1 MKYKRSVLILLI
13 FLLCYQTCLKAQH
26 RYLLPGVTE
35 DIITVIQT
43 QLNMNVGDNYR
54 VIMVLN
60 VDSSLGGGL
69 GPRWPD
75 VGAIENPY
83 GTLTHCLVFNATRM
97 AQVAP
102 ADSASGVVG
111 VFKDGRILWH
121 SDGILTVEEPGM
133 IPNTIW
139 TVKDIN
145 RDGKV
150 DILTTWMS
158 LSSGSNPPMFLWIFS
173 WDGFQ
178 GTVINARDEY
188 KQSVLMV
195 DSYGD
200 FSLVDV
206 EGDGI
211 WEIQGPVTSYEGD
224 STRTAIRT
232 FSWNG
237 SLYGLWSNTPQPQEG
252 AIYPKDKV
260 QLTVNMRNVQ
270 VNQKFQYS
278 YFIQSSPS
286 SLQDIQEFALDRLT
300 DSVVFA
306 QPRRLWIAS
315 LPWPRVISWYC
326 DGLYGFN
333 YILPGENSSEFAFT
347 TVDTTLPRIIK
358 FYAQGVNGEPSDDIM
373 TNSLYGLT
381 VGPSKPPSPFV
392 PLDFLDT
399 LTNYITQSRSLGWIK
414 DQAIGNKYL
423 GYFSSAKASLQQ
435 NNIASTRATL
445 QQVLQDANVDSTANI
460 TSEAYALIR
469 YNTEYL
475 LGQLPTPVSGCNVK
489 LINSAGTKLI
499 GGLLQYYEGGWK
511 DAVNNNDGTL
521 FVNTTATTT
530 SLRMTYEYGTQTKS
544 NVTVGPDTVVFQ
556 TVDAQIQLQDSK
568 GSLIDTGTVQYYAG
582 AWRSLGTTLGG
593 IASKELLPG
602 SYSFRMTYAYASKDK
617 QQDIGTNPTV
627 VFQTVNAAVQLQNS
641 QGTLMP
647 APSGDQ
653 GTVQYYSGAWRDFGV
668 TVNGVATK
676 ELLPNN
682 YSFRMSYSFASKDKQ
697 QDIGANPTVVFQTVN
712 ATVQLQNSQGS
723 LMPAPLGDQ
732 GTVQYYA
739 GAWRDF
745 GVTAGGAVA
754 KELLPNTYSF
764 RMTYAYASKDKQ
776 QDVGVNPT
784 VVFQTVNATVQ
795 LQNSQGGLIDQGTVQ
810 YYAGAWRDFGNTT
823 GGVANKE
830 LLPNN
835 YSFRMTYAYASKDKQ
850 QDVGVNPTVVFQT
863 VNASVQLE
871 NSQGSLMPAP
881 LGDQGTVQYYAG
893 AWRGFGNTTGGV
905 ANKELL
911 PNNYSF
917 RMTYEYVSLDKTQDL
932 STNSTV
938 SFSTVLCTIRVKNSQ
953 SQPVDGATASYY
965 SGAWRQIGTTVNGEV
980 TKELLPVNL
989 TFRVNYGTQQQDKA
1003 QNLSINN
1010 IVDFSIQP

>member
-1 MKYKRSVLILLI
+1 MKYKRSVLTLLV
-13 FLLCYQTCLKAQH
+13 FLLSYQTCLKAQH

-43 QLNMNVGDNYR
+43 QLNTNVGDNYR
-54 VIMVLN
+54 VTMVLN

-75 VGAIENPY
+75 VAAIENPY

-133 IPNTIW
+133 IANAIW
-139 TVKDIN
+139 TIKDIN

-150 DILTTWMS
+150 EILTTWMS

-173 WDGFQ
+173 WDGYQ
-178 GTVINARDEY
+178 GTVINARDED

-237 SLYGLWSNTPQPQEG
+237 SLYGLWPNTPQPQEG

-260 QLTVNMRNVQ
+260 QLTVNMRVVQ
-270 VNQKFQYS
+270 VNQKFQYDF
-278 YFIQSSPS
+278 FIRSSSS
-286 SLQDIQEFALDRLT
+286 SLQDLQEFAVDRLT

-306 QPRRLWIAS
+306 QPRRLWVTS

-358 FYAQGVNGEPSDDIM
+358 FYAQGVNGKPSDDIM
-373 TNSLYGLT
+373 TNSFYGLT
-381 VGPSKPPSPFV
+381 VGPSKPPSPFM

-399 LTNYITQSRSLGWIK
+399 LTNYTTQSRLLGWIK
-414 DQAIGNKYL
+414 DQTTTDKYS
-423 GYFSSAKASLQQ
+423 GYFSSAKTSLQQ

-460 TSEAYALIR
+460 TSEAYALIC

-475 LGQLPTPVSGCNVK
+475 LSQLPIPVSGLNIK
-489 LINSAGTKLI
+489 LINSTGAKLT
-499 GGLLQYYEGGWK
+499 GGSLQYYEGGWK
-511 DAVNNNDGTL
+511 DAVSNNDGAF
-521 FVNTTATTT
+521 FVSTSAKTV

-556 TVDAQIQLQDSK
+556 TVNAQIQLQDNT
-568 GSLIDTGTVQYYAG
+568 GSLIDTGTVQYYGG
-582 AWRSLGTTLGG
+582 AWRSLGTTISG

-602 SYSFRMTYAYASKDK
+602 SYSFRMTYAYAGKDK
-617 QQDIGTNPTV
+617 QQDIGTDPTV
-627 VFQTVNAAVQLQNS
+627 VFQTVSASVQLQNS
-641 QGTLMP
+641 QGTLVP
-647 APSGDQ
+647 APS
-653 GTVQYYSGAWRDFGV
+653 
-668 TVNGVATK
+668 
-676 ELLPNN
+676 
-682 YSFRMSYSFASKDKQ
+682 
-697 QDIGANPTVVFQTVN
+697 
-712 ATVQLQNSQGS
+712 
-723 LMPAPLGDQ
+723 GDQ

-745 GVTAGGAVA
+745 GVTASGVATKELLPNNYSFRMMYAFASKDKQQDIAANPTVVFQTVNVSVQLENSQGGLMPAPLGDQGTVQYYTGAWRDFGVTTGGVAA
-754 KELLPNTYSF
+754 KELLPNIYSF

-784 VVFQTVNATVQ
+784 V
-795 LQNSQGGLIDQGTVQ
+795 I
-810 YYAGAWRDFGNTT
+810 
-823 GGVANKE
+823 
-830 LLPNN
+830 
-835 YSFRMTYAYASKDKQ
+835 
-850 QDVGVNPTVVFQT
+850 FQT

-871 NSQGSLMPAP
+871 NSQGSLV
-881 LGDQGTVQYYAG
+881 DKGTVQYYSG
-893 AWRGFGNTTGGV
+893 AWRDFGVTASGV
-905 ANKELL
+905 ATKELL

-917 RMTYEYVSLDKTQDL
+917 RMTYVYASKDKQQDIGTNPSVVFQTVNATVQLRNSQGNLIDQGAVQYYAGAWRDFGVTAGGVAAKKLLPNSYSFRMTYEFVSDDRVQDI
-932 STNSTV
+932 SSSSTV
-938 SFSTVLCTIRVKNSQ
+938 NFSTVLCTVRVKDAQN
-953 SQPVDGATASYY
+953 QPVDGAQASYY
-965 SGAWRQIGTTVNGEV
+965 SGAWRQIGTTVNGEI
-980 TKELLPVNL
+980 TKELLPANL
-989 TFRVNYGTQQQDKA
+989 TFRITYGTTQQDKT
-1003 QNLSINN
+1003 QNLSIDN
-1010 IVDFSIQP
+1010 IVEFSIQP